1 MMKDAQPIHSTHY
14 QLQRKGDAFQLQRV
28 PRQMPTLK
36 ADQVLIQV
44 GAVSLN
50 YRDLLILRNAGQDS
64 VAGQIPLSDAA
75 GTVIAVGSSVS
86 RWQVGDRVAPNFFSN
101 WLGGKYQAQH
111 YLNGALGGANTEGV
125 FAEHIVASDNAIVA
139 IPTHLSLQQAASLP
153 CAAVTAWHA
162 LFERG
167 HLQAGE
173 TVLIQG
179 TGGVALFALQLAVA
193 QGAKVII
200 TSSSDEKLARA
211 RELGAWQTINY
222 RQHPNWDEV
231 ALSLT
236 DGEGADHILELGGPD
251 TYARSI
257 NALASGGHIH
267 QIGVLTGFGPT
278 PNLWPLQFK
287 NANIHGILVGSVAH
301 FNALNDFLSQHQI
314 IPVIDQEFAYE
325 QAVEAFDYLASAQ
338 HFGKIV
344 INLQS

>member
-1 MMKDAQPIHSTHY
+1 MKDAQTNHSSHY
-14 QLQRKGDAFQLQRV
+14 QLQRKGEAFQLQRA
-28 PRQMPTLK
+28 PRQMPALED
-36 ADQVLIQV
+36 DQVLIQV

-50 YRDLLILRNAGQDS
+50 YRDLLILRNAGQDT
-64 VAGQIPLSDAA
+64 VDGQVPLSDAA
-75 GTVIAVGSSVS
+75 GTVIAIGSKVS
-86 RWQVGDRVAPNFFSN
+86 RWQVGDRVAANFFSS
-101 WLGGKYQAQH
+101 WHSGKYQAQH
-111 YLNGALGGANTEGV
+111 YLQGALGGSNTPGV
-125 FAEHIVASDNAIVA
+125 LAEHIVAKEDAIVA
-139 IPTHLSLQQAASLP
+139 IPAHLTFQQAATLP

-167 HLQAGE
+167 QLQAGE

-211 RELGAWQTINY
+211 RTLGAWQTINY
-222 RQHPNWDEV
+222 RQQPDWDEI
-231 ALSLT
+231 ALILT
-236 DGEGADHILELGGPD
+236 AGVGVDHILELGGPD

-278 PNLWPLQFK
+278 PNLWPLQAK
-287 NANIHGILVGSVAH
+287 NAQINGILVGSVAH
-301 FNALNDFLSQHQI
+301 FTALNAFLSQHQI
-314 IPVIDQEFAYE
+314 TPVIDQEFAYE
-325 QAVEAFDYLASAQ
+325 QASEAFDYLASAQ